1 MKNNYLKINNL
12 KHLFLFL
19 VVFGLAACTSSDDDG
34 SEPIVEQFND
44 PIVLDCN
51 FFQEA
56 RVLTDDPYA
65 PVDYIVTC
73 RMHITAPIKIEPGVV
88 IEFEE
93 DAGLETDDFHT
104 ADGSLSAVGTAEKPI
119 IFRGTQNNKGWWRG
133 IMFDSNSTL
142 NELTHTQVLDAGGKP
157 FNSNGDKGA
166 VHVYA
171 SSRLKMTN
179 SLISNSES
187 YGLNAT
193 YTSSIIT
200 LENNRFTNNNAP
212 AVVNPGYLN
221 AINNTN
227 LYSGN
232 TSDFVYINPYG
243 EEITSPTTWS
253 KIDVPYSV
261 VSNAVKS
268 IRVRDLLTIQPGV
281 VIEFGAETELHIHED
296 GGGLKAVGTSTDPI
310 IFTGVSKVP
319 KAWKGIRVYSEHA
332 ENKIAHAEIHYSGL
346 GAPQGNVWLWYES
359 LLNIHDVKFMNI
371 NGCAINYRVLTGQ
384 GSNPNLT
391 IGENVTVDNGCVTN
405 VW

>member
-1 MKNNYLKINNL
+1 MKNI
-12 KHLFLFL
+12 HLLQNKTIRFLFIFSIL
-19 VVFGLAACTSSDDDG
+19 LTFSACTSDDD
-34 SEPIVEQFND
+34 SSDPILEEFNE

-51 FFQEA
+51 FFQQP
-56 RVLTDDPYA
+56 RVLTNDPLA
-65 PVDYIVTC
+65 PVDYVVTC
-73 RMHITAPIKIEPGVV
+73 VMQVRAAITVEPGVV
-88 IEFEE
+88 IEFREN
-93 DAGLETDDFHT
+93 AGLNIDDFHT
-104 ADGSLSAVGTAEKPI
+104 ADGSLKAIGTADKPI
-119 IFRGTQNNKGWWRG
+119 VFRGVNNTKGYWRG
-133 IMFDSNSTL
+133 IMFDSASTL
-142 NELTHTQVLDAGGKP
+142 NELTHSFVEDAGGQS
-157 FNSNGDKGA
+157 FNSNNDKGA

-232 TSDFVYINPYG
+232 TSDFVFIDPYG
-243 EEITSPTTWS
+243 EEIKTPTTWY

-261 VSNAVKS
+261 ISNAIKN
-268 IRVRDLLTIQPGV
+268 IRVRDILTIQPGV
-281 VIEFGAETELHIHED
+281 VIEFGAETQLLIYED
-296 GGGLKAVGTSTDPI
+296 GGGIKAIGTAAEPI

-319 KAWKGIRVYSEHA
+319 KAWRGINISSEHA
-332 ENKIAHAEIHYSGL
+332 VNEIAYAEIQYSGL
-346 GAPQGNVWLWYES
+346 NAPQGNVWLWYES
-359 LLNIHDVKFMNI
+359 LLNIHNVKFTNI
-371 NGCAINYRVLTGQ
+371 SGCGINYRVLTGQ

-405 VW
+405 IW